1 MAESLVVVYEQAP
14 IAEVK
19 SYRGDYT
26 LSVPGGTSETL
37 KRDEDFGLILKKDGK
52 PAVNKPILFKQGADK
67 VFKSFGAF
75 VEFERVSSIERF
87 EEKNPFAYYAY
98 KAIAFVYYGEEKK
111 RLNVSWGVGNA
122 NTGERSSG
130 FGSVYDLANSA
141 EKKAKK
147 RAYVDCAINL
157 AKISGLF
164 SQDQENED
172 FMKKADEVVNL
183 KEDSPVTTA
192 QMRRIYALGS
202 NAGLTQ
208 TEIKH
213 KIVAAGYTSTKDIKQ
228 KDYEAVCAL
237 FQNGE

>member
-1 MAESLVVVYEQAP
+1 MANEIVVYEQAP

-19 SYRGDYT
+19 SHRGDYT

-37 KRDEDFGLILKKDGK
+37 KRDEDFGIIRKKNGE
-52 PAVNKPILFKQGADK
+52 PAINKPILFKQGADK

-98 KAIAFVYYGEEKK
+98 KAIAFVYYGDDKK

-130 FGSVYDLANSA
+130 FGSVYDLANAA

-157 AKISGLF
+157 GKISGLF

-172 FMKKADEVVNL
+172 FMSKADEVVNL

-192 QMRRIYALGS
+192 QMRRIFALGS
-202 NAGLTQ
+202 SAGLTQ
-208 TEIKH
+208 KEIKD
-213 KIVAAGYTSTKDIKQ
+213 KVMSLGFTSTKEIRQ
-228 KDYEAVCAL
+228 KDYERVCAL
-237 FQNGE
+237 FEKKE